1 MKRFF
6 IKTIVG
12 ALLISGIAPVFSKVH
27 AEEHAD
33 SFENGILINLENNIN
48 SGREG
53 QKNIDDVQN
62 DSSNL
67 EGLIDTEINYI
78 SKETADDTNNGIVEY
93 QVDVEKELGVDK
105 DSLQMIV
112 SEYSDKEMSISSQL
126 ESEGLDITSDMYINT
141 DTGEITLSGV
151 TTLENGKVDS
161 QNFNLF
167 FHEIQGENFIATAV
181 DQSTGEIYE
190 INTID
195 AQASVLPALVIG
207 VVLKEGAKWAIK
219 KYGPKLLIST
229 FSRAAIS
236 AAIKNIGK
244 FAVSNKHLSNA
255 GGNYRKFN
263 TTSKTKI
270 NQWIKEGLQSKN
282 ISISLND
289 NDKLSFVITVNL
301 GKKIGTK
308 GEKKIKI
315 VIGYDGKIWTSYPI
329 A

>member
-12 ALLISGIAPVFSKVH
+12 ALLISGISPVFSKVH
-27 AEEHAD
+27 AVENAD
-33 SFENGILINLENNIN
+33 SFENEILINLENNI
-48 SGREG
+48 E
-53 QKNIDDVQN
+53 DVQN
-62 DSSNL
+62 DISNL
-67 EGLIDTEINYI
+67 EELIDTEVNYI
-78 SKETADDTNNGIVEY
+78 SKETAEESNNDIVEY
-93 QVDVEKELGVDK
+93 KVDVEKELGVDK

-112 SEYSDKEMSISSQL
+112 SEYSDKEMSISSHL
-126 ESEGLDITSDMYINT
+126 ESEGLEITSDMYINT
-141 DTGEITLSGV
+141 DTGDITLSGV
-151 TTLENGKVDS
+151 SSLENGEVNS
-161 QNFNLF
+161 QNYKLF
-167 FHEIQGENFIATAV
+167 FHDIQGENFIATAV

-263 TTSKTKI
+263 TTSKTKV

-282 ISISLND
+282 ISISVND
-289 NDKLSFVITVNL
+289 NDKLSFVITVNV